1 MPKTVQQNGVVE
13 WMNRTIV
20 ELVRSM
26 LSDVKLPKMFRVE
39 VLSTAMYLRNRSPTT
54 AVKRRHHLYEG

>member
-26 LSDVKLPKMFRVE
+26 QSDVKLSKMFRAE
-39 VLSTAMYLRNRSPTT
+39 ALSTAVYLRNRNPTT